1 MNLIERCER
10 FLSELSVPVTAFSA
24 KVGLAPQ
31 SLYSWRKGKLVLS
44 EASLKRI
51 DDYLKKYGF

>member
-31 SLYSWRKGKLVLS
+31 SLYSWRKGKLELS
-44 EASLKRI
+44 QASLKRI
-51 DDYLKKYGF
+51 DDYL

>member
-24 KVGLAPQ
+24 KVGLSAQ
-31 SLYSWRKGKLVLS
+31 SLYSWRKGKLDLS

-51 DDYLKKYGF
+51 DNYLKKSGF